1 MLAKAIPNFPLRP
14 SGERGRGPRR
24 RRGRVRWVLIGP
36 RASRPQ
42 YAAETPA
49 VLLQSPTSPQPSPP
63 PGAERESV
71 TADERLQNRRISS
84 RLSHHADILE
94 LPGIAA
100 VEVFRKQALAVL
112 ERRPVA
118 VHADHLAKIG
128 MADFQDALKV
138 DLVRL
143 DDAALRMLD
152 RPDHAGQHGRGDL
165 QRGRVVVR
173 RHAPRF
179 FDRQARAVPIDTL

>member
-1 MLAKAIPNFPLRP
+1 MRRDIDRRGSRIQAQRDQPHPPPHRMLGKVIPNFPLRP
-14 SGERGRGPRR
+14 SGGRR

-36 RASRPQ
+36 WVSRPQ
-42 YAAETPA
+42 YAAETPT

-84 RLSHHADILE
+84 RLSHHADVLE
-94 LPGIAA
+94 LPGIVA
-100 VEVFRKQALAVL
+100 VEVFRKQALAVVQW
-112 ERRPVA
+112 RPVA
-118 VHADHLAKIG
+118 VHADHLAQIRL
-128 MADFQDALKV
+128 ADLQDALKI

-152 RPDHAGQHGRGDL
+152 RPDDAGQHRRGDL
-165 QRGRVVVR
+165 
-173 RHAPRF
+173 
-179 FDRQARAVPIDTL
+179 

>member
-1 MLAKAIPNFPLRP
+1 MDDWADVISWAKPPL
-14 SGERGRGPRR
+14 
-24 RRGRVRWVLIGP
+24 
-36 RASRPQ
+36 
-42 YAAETPA
+42 
-49 VLLQSPTSPQPSPP
+49 
-63 PGAERESV
+63 GAERESV

-94 LPGIAA
+94 LPGIVA
-100 VEVFRKQALAVL
+100 VEVFRKQALAVVQ
-112 ERRPVA
+112 RRPVA
-118 VHADHLAKIG
+118 IDADDLAKIG
-128 MADFQDALKV
+128 MADLQDALKI

-173 RHAPRF
+173 RHAPRS
-179 FDRQARAVPIDTL
+179 